1 MCDFP
6 CCAFVECRTDLV
18 MAKRVMTDEGSAFHV
33 ECLVLQTERN
43 LSLTFPAALA
53 PIFLVLFSP
62 NTFVR
67 LFMHT
72 TISRL
77 YVSVIMAE
85 AIIVCQLKCLC
96 WLSPCFV
103 TPLLYL

>member
-1 MCDFP
+1 MLN
-6 CCAFVECRTDLV
+6 EI
-18 MAKRVMTDEGSAFHV
+18 SAFHT
-33 ECLVLQTERN
+33 EFLLFAQTERI
-43 LSLTFPAALA
+43 LLLTFAAALTLS
-53 PIFLVLFSP
+53 FLVLFFQD
-62 NTFVR
+62 TFMQ

-77 YVSVIMAE
+77 HVSVIMAE
-85 AIIVCQLKCLC
+85 AIIVRQLKCLC